1 MGRLMPIILL
11 VEILFITLFG
21 DKLPPQLMSC
31 LYAISLTIRQLLSY
45 LLPAI
50 IFGLIFKV
58 TSSLARGAGQIIGVV
73 LISVCCSI
81 YLAAFLSHYVGEYVY
96 HFDLSLVS
104 NLSARTLAPL
114 WDLHITLPHGI
125 SNGLALVSGLLLGLV
140 GSFFAPTPSHRFGMV
155 YGQLVEYLLNSFVM
169 VIPFFV
175 GGFIIKLQYEGI
187 IETIVHD
194 YSKILLVMV
203 LAQFSYIV
211 LMYLLANGFRLKR
224 TIVSIKHMIPAV
236 ITGFSSMSSA
246 AALPFTIVG
255 VEKNSR
261 SPELA
266 ASVLPATVNIHLL
279 GDCIGIPIFA
289 YAILKSFGV
298 EQPDLL
304 TYAIFTLHFVLVKLT
319 AAGVPSGGIIVVLPI
334 LHYIGFNDTMTNM
347 MFSIYALFDPILTS
361 ANVFANG
368 AFAMI
373 IDRVM
378 FKFRKKRH
386 LHVPYEH
393 V

>member
-1 MGRLMPIILL
+1 MGRLMPVILL
-11 VEILFITLFG
+11 VEILLITLFG
-21 DKLPPQLMSC
+21 DVLATPLLSF

-58 TSSLARGAGQIIGVV
+58 TSSLAKGAGQIIGVV
-73 LISVCCSI
+73 LISVCISI
-81 YLAAFLSHYVGEYVY
+81 YLSTFLSHYVGEFVY
-96 HFDLSLVS
+96 GFDLSFVNQIS
-104 NLSARTLAPL
+104 QTPL
-114 WDLHITLPHGI
+114 EPMWDLHIALPFGI
-125 SNGLALVSGLLLGLV
+125 SNGLALGSGLILGFVMSFFSPKKAGTLGLAY
-140 GSFFAPTPSHRFGMV
+140 GS
-155 YGQLVEYLLNSFVM
+155 LVEYLLNSFVY
-169 VIPFFV
+169 VIPLFV
-175 GGFIIKLQYEGI
+175 GGFIVKLQYEGI
-187 IETIVHD
+187 IKTIIRD
-194 YSKILLVMV
+194 YSKILLVMII
-203 LAQFSYIV
+203 AQLTYI
-211 LMYLLANGFRLKR
+211 LFMYALANGFRLKR
-224 TIVSIKHMIPAV
+224 TIISIKHMLPAV

-266 ASVLPATVNIHLL
+266 ASILPATVNIHLL

-289 YAILKSFGV
+289 YAILKSFSV

-319 AAGVPSGGIIVVLPI
+319 AAGIPSGGIIVVLPI
-334 LHYIGFNDTMTNM
+334 LHYIGFNDTMTNI

-368 AFAMI
+368 AFAML
-373 IDRVM
+373 IDRMM
-378 FKFRKKRH
+378 FRFRKDRH